1 MMESKKT
8 APSAATLRAEAETA
22 IGGAS
27 ISKDHNNTAA
37 ACRQAGFVES
47 FLPHGAAHAIPTAA
61 LVTLCGF
68 RSARELQ
75 KQIERE
81 RMTGA
86 LILSRSGD
94 GGGYYLPDDGE
105 AGRRE
110 IAAFV
115 RTVTARALNSMRMLR
130 GARRALR
137 LIDGQTA
144 MEGYK

>member
-22 IGGAS
+22 AGQAA
-27 ISKDHNNTAA
+27 ISKDHSNTVAA
-37 ACRQAGFVES
+37 GRQAGFVERL
-47 FLPHGAAHAIPTAA
+47 LPHGAAHAIPTAA
-61 LVTLCGF
+61 LVALCGF

-75 KQIERE
+75 RQIERE

-115 RTVTARALNSMRMLR
+115 RTVNARAVNSLR
-130 GARRALR
+130 TLQTARRALKQ
-137 LIDGQTA
+137 LDGQTA